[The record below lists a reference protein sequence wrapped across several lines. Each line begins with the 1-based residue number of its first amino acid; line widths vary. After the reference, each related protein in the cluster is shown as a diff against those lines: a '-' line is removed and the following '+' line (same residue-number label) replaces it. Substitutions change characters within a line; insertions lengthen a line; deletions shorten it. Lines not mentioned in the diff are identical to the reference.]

1 MSQSRFFRENRRG
14 ARMEGQFD
22 MDPRL
27 ARAYLNLNKK
37 GKWSGDEQRANKQ
50 SRAKHSAMLRPR
62 TS

>member
-1 MSQSRFFRENRRG
+1 
-14 ARMEGQFD
+14 MEGQFD

-37 GKWSGDEQRANKQ
+37 GKWSGDEQRTNKQ